1 MHALA
6 FLFKISK
13 SKCKTGTTG
22 YATYGKL
29 AGGFYSE
36 AATHLPF
43 VLPIHN
49 LWRAKM
55 LNDINYGKHTFRMR
69 DSKMVEKIFAEAGKG
84 SAAESTY
91 EAGPQS
97 VTQVLIVLST
107 GQYTKTQIISVITSV
122 LSLSGGAARSFLI
135 MRTADKADPDPDMT
149 TVIFHIWPLCLV
161 SGLKTK
167 CSNQRVFFYG
177 Y

>member
-1 MHALA
+1 MSRL
-6 FLFKISK
+6 SK
-13 SKCKTGTTG
+13 DKWKGGGTG
-22 YATYGKL
+22 YASWGEL

-55 LNDINYGKHTFRMR
+55 LNDLNYGKQSFRMR
-69 DSKMVEKIFAEAGKG
+69 DSAKVEKILSDAGKG

-97 VTQVLIVLST
+97 VTQVA
-107 GQYTKTQIISVITSV
+107 KK
-122 LSLSGGAARSFLI
+122 F
-135 MRTADKADPDPDMT
+135 
-149 TVIFHIWPLCLV
+149 
-161 SGLKTK
+161 
-167 CSNQRVFFYG
+167 N
-177 Y
+177 

>member
-1 MHALA
+1 MPR
-6 FLFKISK
+6 ISK
-13 SKCKTGTTG
+13 AKWKTGRTG
-22 YATYGKL
+22 YATCREL

-69 DSKMVEKIFAEAGKG
+69 DSAKVETILSDAGKG

-97 VTQVLIVLST
+97 VTQVP
-107 GQYTKTQIISVITSV
+107 KK
-122 LSLSGGAARSFLI
+122 F
-135 MRTADKADPDPDMT
+135 
-149 TVIFHIWPLCLV
+149 
-161 SGLKTK
+161 
-167 CSNQRVFFYG
+167 N
-177 Y
+177 